1 MTKQASPH
9 EKTADPRAQLEA
21 LQATVAQLEA
31 DNQTQ
36 QTRLAEQ
43 QEAHQQALAEKD
55 RLLSEQKQRI
65 EQLQEQLALLL
76 SKRFGR
82 QSEQLKHLQ
91 GQLFDEAEL
100 ETAIRET
107 EAALAEE
114 LQADEADN
122 ETEDGADSQDAE
134 PPRPKPKRTE
144 LPAHLKRV
152 DVEVDVSDEDKQMM
166 GDDWVLIGHE
176 VSEQVAVKERE
187 YYVKRIKRAKYVRK
201 TPASDADEPIAPD
214 ETPGIKLAPPLP
226 SILPKAIADASLLAD
241 IITGKFV
248 DALSFYR
255 YERILSRE
263 GITIGYSTLCDWP
276 IQLAKRLAPI
286 RELLHEALTD
296 SPLWHLDE
304 TTLQVMG
311 EAGRANTQTSYLW
324 AIRAGPPGQPVILFH
339 YHPRRNLDALN
350 DWLSPYA
357 QRFGGVL
364 VTDEHKPYNGFVKQ
378 HPSIRAH
385 GGCWAHCRRKFADAA
400 KGRKTG
406 SDAHTLLKQI
416 GVLYRLEQKLGERTG
431 EARKSGRQET
441 VQPQIEHIRATLEKM
456 APRYVSSG
464 LMQKAIG
471 YALNNWDKLTAFLEY
486 PDLPLDN
493 NPIENAIRPFTLGR
507 KNWVLSGGP
516 RGADASAFMYSLV
529 ETARA
534 NGWEPRSYLRALFE
548 RFPYA
553 RTREEQRAL
562 LPMFLKPSELNR

>member
-1 MTKQASPH
+1 MNKLAASRK
-9 EKTADPRAQLEA
+9 KTTDLHAQFEA
-21 LQATVAQLEA
+21 LQATVARLEA
-31 DNQTQ
+31 ENQTH
-36 QTRLAEQ
+36 QTQLVEQ
-43 QEAHQQALAEKD
+43 QKAHQQVLAEKD
-55 RLLSEQKQRI
+55 RLLSQREQRI
-65 EQLQEQLALLL
+65 EQLQEQLALML

-82 QSEQLKHLQ
+82 QSEQLKQLQ

-100 ETAIRET
+100 EIAIRET
-107 EAALAEE
+107 EEALAKEHE
-114 LQADEADN
+114 ANDADK
-122 ETEDGADSQDAE
+122 GAGSRDTT
-134 PPRPKPKRTE
+134 PPRSQPKRTE
-144 LPAHLKRV
+144 LPAHFKRV

-166 GDDWVLIGHE
+166 GDDWVLIGHDI
-176 VSEQVAVKERE
+176 SEQLAVKERE

-201 TPASDADEPIAPD
+201 TPGPGADESIAPD

-263 GITIGYSTLCDWP
+263 GVDIGYSTLCDWP
-276 IQLAKRLAPI
+276 IQLARRLAPI
-286 RELLHEALTD
+286 RELLHEALPD

-311 EAGRANTQTSYLW
+311 EAGRTNTQTSYLW

-364 VTDEHKPYNGFVKQ
+364 VTDEHKPYNSFVKQ
-378 HPSIRAH
+378 HPAIRAH

-400 KGRKTG
+400 KGRKAG

-416 GVLYRLEQKLGERTG
+416 GVLYQLEQKLGERTG
-431 EARKSGRQET
+431 EARKIGRKDM
-441 VQPQIEHIRATLEKM
+441 VQPQVDRIRATLDKM
-456 APRYVSSG
+456 APRYVRSG

-471 YALNNWDKLTAFLEY
+471 YALNNWHKLTAFLEH
-486 PDLPLDN
+486 PDMPLDN

-507 KNWVLSGGP
+507 KNWILSGGP
-516 RGADASAFMYSLV
+516 QGADASAFMYSLV
-529 ETARA
+529 ETAKA
-534 NGWEPRSYLRALFE
+534 NGWEPRSYLRVLFE
-548 RFPYA
+548 RFPYT

-562 LPMFLKPSELNR
+562 LPIFLKPSEVNK